1 VPASTPAAPPA
12 SPVPAFAAGA
22 TGEWSP
28 GPPRGR
34 GWRLVWGV
42 LGPPARL
49 FDRVNA
55 WWERPGT
62 QRGAGVLLVVAFVIA
77 LVVAELARR
86 GVLPFGAGDG
96 EARRHAHFRAVG
108 VAFTLLLA
116 LELVALVLALGRSV
130 SASVGK
136 QLELLALILLRKAF
150 LEVAHMGEPVNWA
163 EAAPRVPGALADMA
177 GALLVFVLAEVFARV
192 QRHRAIAAGDD
203 QAAFVA
209 AKKFVALV
217 LLVALAGGAA
227 AAAAELAAGREPAFF
242 EVCFTVLI
250 FSDVLLVLLS
260 LAASADHRV
269 VFRNSGFAAATVMMR
284 LALTAPR
291 FVNVLLAVGAAVY
304 AVLVSV
310 VYERARGGA
319 APGPAPGGGPDV
331 ARGIAP
337 GLAPA
342 AVSAVPVAH
351 GDGAGV

>member
-1 VPASTPAAPPA
+1 MSTVRATSPAAPPA
-12 SPVPAFAAGA
+12 PPPFAPPGAPVSGSPPSG
-22 TGEWSP
+22 SP
-28 GPPRGR
+28 PSGGR
-34 GWRLVWGV
+34 RQLLWRVI
-42 LGPPARL
+42 GPPAAT
-49 FDRVNA
+49 FDRVNG
-55 WWERPGT
+55 WWDRPST
-62 QRGAGVLLVVAFVIA
+62 QRGAGVVLVLAFVLA
-77 LVVAELARR
+77 LAVAELVRR
-86 GVLPFGAGDG
+86 GLLVDSGAGDI
-96 EARRHAHFRAVG
+96 RRHSHFWAVG

-150 LEVAHMGEPVNWA
+150 LEVAQMGEPVAWA
-163 EAAPRVPGALADMA
+163 DAAPRVPGAMADMT
-177 GALLVFVLAEVFARV
+177 GALLVFVLAELFVRV

-209 AKKFVALV
+209 AKK
-217 LLVALAGGAA
+217 LVALALLAGLAGGALVVLV
-227 AAAAELAAGREPAFF
+227 ELLRGRDPAFF

-291 FVNVLLAVGAAVY
+291 FVNVLLATGAALY

-310 VYERARGGA
+310 VYERARSDAPLPGAGAAGAAGSVGGDAAGGA
-319 APGPAPGGGPDV
+319 SGGT
-331 ARGIAP
+331 
-337 GLAPA
+337 
-342 AVSAVPVAH
+342 
-351 GDGAGV
+351 GV

>member
-1 VPASTPAAPPA
+1 VPASNPDAPPDA
-12 SPVPAFAAGA
+12 SRAPAG
-22 TGEWSP
+22 
-28 GPPRGR
+28 GR
-34 GWRLVWGV
+34 RRLLWRL

-55 WWERPGT
+55 WWERSST
-62 QRGAGVLLVVAFVIA
+62 QRAAGVALVLAFVVALA
-77 LVVAELARR
+77 AAELARR
-86 GVLPFGAGDG
+86 GVLPWGGG
-96 EARRHAHFRAVG
+96 GRPSHFRAVE

-116 LELVALVLALGRSV
+116 LELVALVLALARSV
-130 SASVGK
+130 AASVGK

-150 LEVAHMGEPVNWA
+150 VEVAHMGEPVAWA
-163 EAAPRVPGALADMA
+163 EAAPRVPGAVADMA

-209 AKKFVALV
+209 AKKC
-217 LLVALAGGAA
+217 VALALLAGLASGGAA
-227 AAAAELAAGREPAFF
+227 AVVELARGGAPAFF

-269 VFRNSGFAAATVMMR
+269 VFRNSGFAAATVVMR

-291 FVNVLLAVGAAVY
+291 FVNVLLAVAAALY

-310 VYERARGGA
+310 VYERARSDGA
-319 APGPAPGGGPDV
+319 AAPGGGAV
-331 ARGIAP
+331 AGRG
-337 GLAPA
+337 
-342 AVSAVPVAH
+342 
-351 GDGAGV
+351 GAGV

>member
-1 VPASTPAAPPA
+1 VP
-12 SPVPAFAAGA
+12 
-22 TGEWSP
+22 GE
-28 GPPRGR
+28 RR
-34 GWRLVWGV
+34 LLWRV
-42 LGPPARL
+42 LGPPAWL

-55 WWERPGT
+55 WWERAAT
-62 QRGAGVLLVVAFVIA
+62 QRALGVA
-77 LVVAELARR
+77 LVLAFIAALGAAELARR
-86 GVLPFGAGDG
+86 GVGPWGTATG
-96 EARRHAHFRAVG
+96 RPSHFRAVE

-116 LELVALVLALGRSV
+116 LELVALVLALARSV
-130 SASVGK
+130 AASVGK

-150 LEVAHMGEPVNWA
+150 VEVAHMGEPVAWA
-163 EAAPRVPGALADMA
+163 EAAPRVPGAVADMA

-209 AKKFVALV
+209 AKKC
-217 LLVALAGGAA
+217 VALALLAGLASGGAA
-227 AAAAELAAGREPAFF
+227 AVVELARGGAPAFF

>member
-1 VPASTPAAPPA
+1 MAGT
-12 SPVPAFAAGA
+12 SPV
-22 TGEWSP
+22 E
-28 GPPRGR
+28 RRHGR
-34 GWRLVWGV
+34 RREVVWRVV
-42 LGPPARL
+42 GPPARL

-55 WWERPGT
+55 WWERPRT
-62 QRGAGVLLVVAFVIA
+62 QRAAGVLLVVAFVLA
-77 LVVAELARR
+77 LAAAELARR
-86 GVLPFGAGDG
+86 GLLPGGPTLGAV
-96 EARRHAHFRAVG
+96 RRHSHFWAVG

-130 SASVGK
+130 AASVGK

-150 LEVAHMGEPVNWA
+150 LEVAQMGEPVAWA
-163 EAAPRVPGALADMA
+163 DAAPRVPGAMADMA
-177 GALLVFVLAEVFARV
+177 GALFVFVLAELFARV

-209 AKKFVALV
+209 AKK
-217 LLVALAGGAA
+217 LVALALLAALAAGAA
-227 AAAAELAAGREPAFF
+227 VALGEAAAGREPAFF

-260 LAASADHRV
+260 LAASADYRV

-291 FVNVLLAVGAAVY
+291 FVNVLLAVGAALY

-310 VYERARGGA
+310 VYERTREAGPSAGA
-319 APGPAPGGGPDV
+319 VAGGGEADDPSADPV
-331 ARGIAP
+331 AR
-337 GLAPA
+337 
-342 AVSAVPVAH
+342 